1 VGVGGGGGQ
10 TGKYLQ
16 PITPGT
22 KRNRT
27 RPGLDLL
34 GSWNKQLATVAA
46 TVADPHINVA
56 RIVIRG
62 WWEHSLKGLNRE
74 DGSVV
79 RVLAAQQG
87 TCRRR
92 AGVVAVRH
100 AGLAGDPWRVE
111 GADSQVDRR
120 LDRRL
125 RREVLQALRGSPMIT
140 TCMCKLVEVRH
151 ATVEPPVYLR

>member
-1 VGVGGGGGQ
+1 MNDLKQNTFGSEEH
-10 TGKYLQ
+10 
-16 PITPGT
+16 PAPA
-22 KRNRT
+22 
-27 RPGLDLL
+27 GLDL
-34 GSWNKQLATVAA
+34 GSWNKQLATIAA
-46 TVADPHINVA
+46 AVADPHINVA
-56 RIVIRG
+56 GIVIRG

-79 RVLAAQQG
+79 RVLATQQG

-125 RREVLQALRGSPMIT
+125 RREVLPHVQGPVEYRHGRGE
-140 TCMCKLVEVRH
+140 CGG
-151 ATVEPPVYLR
+151 